1 MPSCVMPAVP
11 PPTALVTAL
20 GSAKVRLQ
28 LSAARL
34 DAGAADDDE
43 IRVTQ
48 QEMPHLTGGVVWEAA
63 RLLEAELRG
72 MDIDWPRARVLEL
85 GSGTGWLA
93 LQLARRGAAV
103 TATDRR
109 GMLDLLRRNVL
120 RNQKRFPCTEEEARR
135 GRWTAL
141 DVEVVELD
149 WEEEGVLA
157 GESAPGSAMTHS
169 LGRIDAACRV
179 VGEWTWPSSVL
190 GGVQH

>member
-1 MPSCVMPAVP
+1 MISMATEGLPPA
-11 PPTALVTAL
+11 ALVTAL

-34 DAGAADDDE
+34 DAGAADEDE

-157 GESAPGSAMTHS
+157 GESAHGSAMTRP
-169 LGRIDAACRV
+169 LGRIACCLSCGRRMDLAV
-179 VGEWTWPSSVL
+179 SVL